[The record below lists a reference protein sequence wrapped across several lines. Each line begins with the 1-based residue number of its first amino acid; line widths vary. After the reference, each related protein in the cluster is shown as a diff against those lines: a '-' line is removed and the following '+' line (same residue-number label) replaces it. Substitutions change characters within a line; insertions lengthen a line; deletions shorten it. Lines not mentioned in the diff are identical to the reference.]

1 MKKTFNSKVIT
12 LFPESFPGLLG
23 VGVIGK
29 ALKNKLWKLQTIDI
43 KKFGK
48 GNYKKIDD
56 TTAGGGPGMIIRP
69 DVVEKAVIN
78 ITKNLKK
85 YVIKFL
91 RNTKK
96 LMF

>member
-1 MKKTFNSKVIT
+1 MPYLLHQLQVGH
-12 LFPESFPGLLG
+12 GLLG

-56 TTAGGGPGMIIRP
+56 TTAGGGPGMILKA
-69 DVVEKAVIN
+69 DVLGPAIDKS
-78 ITKNLKK
+78 LKGCED
-85 YVIKFL
+85 
-91 RNTKK
+91 KK
-96 LMF
+96 MPWHLLIFTSL